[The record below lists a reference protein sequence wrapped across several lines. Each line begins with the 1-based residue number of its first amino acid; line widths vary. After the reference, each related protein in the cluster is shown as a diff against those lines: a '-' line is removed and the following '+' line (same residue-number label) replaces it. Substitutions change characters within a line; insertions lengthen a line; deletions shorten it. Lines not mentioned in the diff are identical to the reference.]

1 MANRF
6 QIKRTTTSGLLP
18 NVSNSS
24 NTSYIA
30 AGELAINLTDRKLLS
45 SNGSATFEV
54 GANLTSL
61 SVSSTLAA
69 GNTSIT
75 GFITATGDIT
85 AFFSDDRLKDRIGN
99 IPFAIDKVK
108 QLNGFYY
115 TPNEIAQSY
124 GYEDKI
130 HVGVSAQEVF
140 LTVPEA
146 IAPAPIDPQYMTV
159 KYEKLIPLL
168 IQAIKEQQT
177 QIEELKQ
184 LIEKK

>member
-1 MANRF
+1 MANKIV
-6 QIKRTTTSGLLP
+6 IKRTTTSGLLP
-18 NVSNSS
+18 NTTNSA

-30 AGELAINLTDRKLLS
+30 GGELAINLTDKKLLS
-45 SNGSATFEV
+45 SNGSTTFEI
-54 GANLTSL
+54 GANLSSI
-61 SVSSTLAA
+61 SVGGVAA
-69 GNTSIT
+69 LGNTTVT

-85 AFFSDDRLKDRIGN
+85 AFFSDDRLKDRKGN
-99 IPFAIDKVK
+99 IPFALDKVN

-115 TPNEIAQSY
+115 SPNEIAKDY

-130 HVGVSAQEVF
+130 YVGVSAQEVL

-168 IQAIKEQQT
+168 IEAIKEQQK
-177 QIEELKQ
+177 QIDELKA
-184 LIEKK
+184 LVSKD